1 MPGACASQQ
10 VSPVNHR
17 QHGIAKA
24 DSCKPTTAGK
34 VDNKAASEQ
43 DWQSGLRYPQVS
55 EHTEETH
62 PAAQNRDQAAQ
73 RDGLDHALAGELAE
87 LRDRDLLRGLREVES
102 AQLPRIT
109 LDGRELLL
117 FCSNNYLGLACHP
130 EVVEAARLATER
142 WGASSGSSRL
152 VSGHMTV
159 HAELEDKIARWKN
172 QEAALVFSTGYQANI
187 GVISS
192 ITGPGDLIVSDEL
205 NHASIIDGARL
216 SKAATVVYRHN
227 DIEDLDRVLCENRG
241 AGRVLVVT
249 ESVFSMDG
257 DLAPLADISKA
268 CRRHGAWL
276 MVDEAHGAGVFG
288 KRGAGLVQELE
299 LERQVQVHMGT
310 LGKALGSFGAYVTGS
325 RTLVDLLVNKA
336 RSIIFTTALPPSAA
350 AAALAAIQVV
360 EREPQRAAGLLARAT
375 SLALALREAGLEVPN
390 ADSQIIPVL
399 LGDAARAVATA
410 DKLRAK
416 GFYVAAIRPPT
427 VARGTSRLRVSLMA
441 THTGQEINA
450 LRDAIIDCALD
461 DSAGTNTAAN
471 NGARA

>member
-1 MPGACASQQ
+1 VNRIARPGQ
-10 VSPVNHR
+10 
-17 QHGIAKA
+17 
-24 DSCKPTTAGK
+24 
-34 VDNKAASEQ
+34 
-43 DWQSGLRYPQVS
+43 RYPQVS
-55 EHTEETH
+55 EHTEETL
-62 PAAQNRDQAAQ
+62 AAAEDRDQAVPRA
-73 RDGLDHALAGELAE
+73 GLDHALAAELAE

-102 AQLPRIT
+102 AQLPRVM

-130 EVVEAARLATER
+130 EVVEAARLATAR
-142 WGASSGSSRL
+142 WGASSASSRL

-192 ITGPGDLIVSDEL
+192 LTGPGDLIVSDEL

-227 DIEDLDRVLCENRG
+227 DLEDLERVLCENRG

-257 DLAPLADISKA
+257 DLAPLAYISKA

-288 KRGAGLVQELE
+288 KRGAGLVQELG
-299 LERQVQVHMGT
+299 LEGEVQVHMGT

-336 RSIIFTTALPPSAA
+336 RSIIYTTALPPSAA

-399 LGDAARAVATA
+399 LGDAARAVTTA
-410 DKLRAK
+410 DKLRAR

-427 VARGTSRLRVSLMA
+427 VAPGTSRLRVSLMA
-441 THTGQEINA
+441 THTSQEINS

-461 DSAGTNTAAN
+461 DSADTNAAAK

>member
-1 MPGACASQQ
+1 M
-10 VSPVNHR
+10 
-17 QHGIAKA
+17 
-24 DSCKPTTAGK
+24 
-34 VDNKAASEQ
+34 
-43 DWQSGLRYPQVS
+43 
-55 EHTEETH
+55 
-62 PAAQNRDQAAQ
+62 
-73 RDGLDHALAGELAE
+73 AE

-102 AQLPRIT
+102 AQLPRVT

-130 EVVEAARLATER
+130 EVVEAARLATAR
-142 WGASSGSSRL
+142 WGASSVSSRL

-192 ITGPGDLIVSDEL
+192 LTGPGDLIVSDEL

-227 DIEDLDRVLCENRG
+227 DIEDLERVLCENRG

-288 KRGAGLVQELE
+288 ERGAGLVQQLG

-310 LGKALGSFGAYVTGS
+310 MGKALGSFGAYVTGS
-325 RTLVDLLVNKA
+325 RTLIDLLVNKA

-441 THTGQEINA
+441 THTSQEINA

-461 DSAGTNTAAN
+461 DSADTNTAAN

>member
-1 MPGACASQQ
+1 VNRIARPGQ
-10 VSPVNHR
+10 
-17 QHGIAKA
+17 
-24 DSCKPTTAGK
+24 
-34 VDNKAASEQ
+34 
-43 DWQSGLRYPQVS
+43 RYPQVS
-55 EHTEETH
+55 EHTEET
-62 PAAQNRDQAAQ
+62 PTTSEDRDQAAP
-73 RDGLDHALAGELAE
+73 RARLDHALAGELAE

-102 AQLPRIT
+102 AQLPRVR

-130 EVVEAARLATER
+130 EVVEAARLATAR

-192 ITGPGDLIVSDEL
+192 LTGPGDLIVSDEL

-227 DIEDLDRVLCENRG
+227 DLEDLERVLCENRD
-241 AGRVLVVT
+241 AERVLVVT

-257 DLAPLADISKA
+257 DLAPLTDISKA

-288 KRGAGLVQELE
+288 NRGAGLVQELG
-299 LERQVQVHMGT
+299 LESQVQVHMGT

-427 VARGTSRLRVSLMA
+427 VAPGTSRLRVSLMA
-441 THTGQEINA
+441 THTSQEIDA

-461 DSAGTNTAAN
+461 DSAATNTAAK

>member
-1 MPGACASQQ
+1 M
-10 VSPVNHR
+10 
-17 QHGIAKA
+17 
-24 DSCKPTTAGK
+24 
-34 VDNKAASEQ
+34 
-43 DWQSGLRYPQVS
+43 
-55 EHTEETH
+55 
-62 PAAQNRDQAAQ
+62 
-73 RDGLDHALAGELAE
+73 
-87 LRDRDLLRGLREVES
+87 
-102 AQLPRIT
+102 

-130 EVVEAARLATER
+130 EVVEAARLATAR
-142 WGASSGSSRL
+142 WGASSVSSRL

-192 ITGPGDLIVSDEL
+192 LTGPGDLIVSDEL

-227 DIEDLDRVLCENRG
+227 DLEDLERVLCENRG
-241 AGRVLVVT
+241 ADRVLVVT

-257 DLAPLADISKA
+257 DLAPLVDISKA

-288 KRGAGLVQELE
+288 KRGAGLVQELG
-299 LERQVQVHMGT
+299 LESQVQVHMGT

-336 RSIIFTTALPPSAA
+336 RSIIYTTALPPSAA

-375 SLALALREAGLEVPN
+375 SLALALRDAGLEVPN

-410 DKLRAK
+410 DKLRAR

-441 THTGQEINA
+441 THTSQEINS

-461 DSAGTNTAAN
+461 DSADTNTAAK

>member
-1 MPGACASQQ
+1 
-10 VSPVNHR
+10 
-17 QHGIAKA
+17 
-24 DSCKPTTAGK
+24 
-34 VDNKAASEQ
+34 
-43 DWQSGLRYPQVS
+43 VS
-55 EHTEETH
+55 EHTEETL
-62 PAAQNRDQAAQ
+62 AAAEDRDQAVPRA
-73 RDGLDHALAGELAE
+73 GLDHALAAELAE

-102 AQLPRIT
+102 AQLPRVM

-130 EVVEAARLATER
+130 EVVEAARLATAR
-142 WGASSGSSRL
+142 WGASSASSRL

-192 ITGPGDLIVSDEL
+192 LTGPGDLIVSDEL

-227 DIEDLDRVLCENRG
+227 DLEDLERVLCENRG

-257 DLAPLADISKA
+257 DLAPLAYISKA

-288 KRGAGLVQELE
+288 KRGAGLVQELG
-299 LERQVQVHMGT
+299 LEGEVQVHMGT

-336 RSIIFTTALPPSAA
+336 RSIIYTTALPPSAA

-399 LGDAARAVATA
+399 LGDAARAVTTA
-410 DKLRAK
+410 DKLRAR

-427 VARGTSRLRVSLMA
+427 VAPGTSRLRVSLMA
-441 THTGQEINA
+441 THTSQEINS

-461 DSAGTNTAAN
+461 DSADTNAAAK

>member
-1 MPGACASQQ
+1 M
-10 VSPVNHR
+10 
-17 QHGIAKA
+17 
-24 DSCKPTTAGK
+24 
-34 VDNKAASEQ
+34 
-43 DWQSGLRYPQVS
+43 
-55 EHTEETH
+55 
-62 PAAQNRDQAAQ
+62 
-73 RDGLDHALAGELAE
+73 AE

-102 AQLPRIT
+102 AQLPRVT

-130 EVVEAARLATER
+130 EVVEAARLATAR
-142 WGASSGSSRL
+142 WGASSVSSRL

-192 ITGPGDLIVSDEL
+192 LTGPGDLIVSDQL

-227 DIEDLDRVLCENRG
+227 DIEDLERVLCENRG

-288 KRGAGLVQELE
+288 KRGAGLVQELG
-299 LERQVQVHMGT
+299 LESQVQVHMGT

-441 THTGQEINA
+441 THTSQEINA

-461 DSAGTNTAAN
+461 DSADTNTAAN

>member
-1 MPGACASQQ
+1 MP
-10 VSPVNHR
+10 
-17 QHGIAKA
+17 
-24 DSCKPTTAGK
+24 AGSRPSL
-34 VDNKAASEQ
+34 DDAL
-43 DWQSGLRYPQVS
+43 G
-55 EHTEETH
+55 
-62 PAAQNRDQAAQ
+62 RD
-73 RDGLDHALAGELAE
+73 LAE
-87 LRDRDLLRGLREVES
+87 VEAAGLWRELREIES
-102 AQLPRIT
+102 AQDPSVVLR
-109 LDGRELLL
+109 GREVLL

-130 EVVEAARLATER
+130 EVVEAARLATAR
-142 WGASSGSSRL
+142 WGASSVSSRL

-192 ITGPGDLIVSDEL
+192 LTGPGDLIVSDEL

-227 DIEDLDRVLCENRG
+227 DLEDLERVLCENRG

-268 CRRHGAWL
+268 CRLHGAWL

-288 KRGAGLVQELE
+288 KRGAGLVQELG
-299 LERQVQVHMGT
+299 LESQVQVHMGT

-336 RSIIFTTALPPSAA
+336 RSIIYTTALPPSAA

-375 SLALALREAGLEVPN
+375 SLALALRDAGLEVPN

-410 DKLRAK
+410 DKLRAR

-441 THTGQEINA
+441 THTSQEINS

-461 DSAGTNTAAN
+461 DSADTNTAAK